1 MQYIIADR
9 GKVLLYGIRA
19 KGHRQKEGLIVVNEK
34 ELNVVPGLTPAD
46 RVKAVDGTLYSASE
60 IKRTLQE
67 EGWK

>member
-1 MQYIIADR
+1 M
-9 GKVLLYGIRA
+9 YGIRA

-34 ELNVVPGLTPAD
+34 ELNVVPGLTLAD

-60 IKRTLQE
+60 IKKTLQE